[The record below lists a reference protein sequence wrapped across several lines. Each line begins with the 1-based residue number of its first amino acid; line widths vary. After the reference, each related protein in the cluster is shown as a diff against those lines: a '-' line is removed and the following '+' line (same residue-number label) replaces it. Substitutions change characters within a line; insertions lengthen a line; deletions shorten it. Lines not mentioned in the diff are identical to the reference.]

1 MDDIHQA
8 NDKFDFQQ
16 LELSTP
22 ILVQGNYFIRFMMNQ
37 KPNVYIQPATCMTK
51 QGIVK
56 AGKKSY
62 TDLMLTNEHHQFVRW
77 LEQLEEHCQRTI
89 YEHRQ
94 QWFEGSMEMHD
105 IENYF
110 TSPIKIF
117 KSGKYYL
124 VRTNISTVLGKPTL
138 KIYDE
143 NEEEVD
149 FDVIQEN
156 TNIVCILEFQGIKC
170 SARSFQIEIE
180 LKQAMIV
187 TPKNTFQT
195 CIIKPFHKEEKQI
208 EEEKPVTNQGLPD
221 VKQEI
226 VAEPH
231 DEIEQSQTLEI
242 EDNIHVEKEEEDA
255 VVVDLEQSKEV
266 DPMDMQEIN
275 VTLDQISDNEPMQI
289 KKRNEVYYEMYRE
302 ARRKAKIA
310 RDLALSSYLEA
321 KRIKNTYMLDDIKDS
336 DDSDLEGDMDLKEE
350 PSSS

>member
-62 TDLMLTNEHHQFVRW
+62 TDLMFTNEHLQFIRW
-77 LEQLEEHCQRTI
+77 LEHLEEHCRKAI
-89 YEHRQ
+89 YEHRE

-149 FDVIQEN
+149 FETIRED

-187 TPKNTFQT
+187 RPQNTFEK
-195 CIIKPFHKEEKQI
+195 CIIKPLTANTKQVEEEKQTITEAPI
-208 EEEKPVTNQGLPD
+208 EIKEPEVISPPDETIEQIPTPSSDEMNIEKNMEEVTVAIDLEKAKVIDPMEI
-221 VKQEI
+221 QEI
-226 VAEPH
+226 
-231 DEIEQSQTLEI
+231 D
-242 EDNIHVEKEEEDA
+242 
-255 VVVDLEQSKEV
+255 
-266 DPMDMQEIN
+266 
-275 VTLDQISDNEPMQI
+275 VTLDQISDSEPMQI
-289 KKRNEVYYEMYRE
+289 RKRNEVYYEMYRE
-302 ARRKAKIA
+302 ARRKARIA

-336 DDSDLEGDMDLKEE
+336 DDSDLEGEE
-350 PSSS
+350 EETGSS